1 MRVSLAFRKYL
12 NIPFGTPDFS
22 LGTPLGNI
30 GLDQRSPSFFARRPH
45 RLLHNSSRAGRLCNV
60 TVSCYVTFHQIKT
73 CFVNIFFH
81 DWQNVFRSDKMASRA
96 GFGRRAVVWR
106 PFKKCPG
113 QQKSTAAVSNSWFA
127 YYLSWLHSELQ
138 YWQGIYAQTNIR
150 INTASGTDA
159 PCDIFFY
166 CSRMLDAFYFKF
178 KLRPVGKFFH
188 KIVSRQ

>member
-1 MRVSLAFRKYL
+1 VSPIAEDIGLGNPLLRNLQRRCLMKEQTLLRLMRVSMAFRKYL

-30 GLDQRSPSFFARRPH
+30 GLDQRSPNFFARRPH

-60 TVSCYVTFHQIKT
+60 TVSCYDTFYQIKT

-106 PFKKCPG
+106 PE
-113 QQKSTAAVSNSWFA
+113 VSMN
-127 YYLSWLHSELQ
+127 H
-138 YWQGIYAQTNIR
+138 
-150 INTASGTDA
+150 
-159 PCDIFFY
+159 
-166 CSRMLDAFYFKF
+166 
-178 KLRPVGKFFH
+178 
-188 KIVSRQ
+188 